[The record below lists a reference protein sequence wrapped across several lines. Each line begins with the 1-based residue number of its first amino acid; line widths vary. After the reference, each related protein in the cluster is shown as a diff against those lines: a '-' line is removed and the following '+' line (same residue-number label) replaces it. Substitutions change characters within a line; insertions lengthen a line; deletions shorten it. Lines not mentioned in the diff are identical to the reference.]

1 MFLAPIT
8 LPRDAETAPSPS
20 KPSSKSAR
28 VRAESRRV
36 ARASRHADAVRPERM
51 IERAAVKRV
60 LLAWLVLGCA
70 IALLF
75 PQSLFSRSAGASAAF
90 WLVGAPLV
98 DLAWL
103 SRARLHATVRGAL
116 ARARPHAQARRI

>member
-8 LPRDAETAPSPS
+8 LPRDAEVAPVSPKS
-20 KPSSKSAR
+20 SSKSAR
-28 VRAESRRV
+28 VRARP
-36 ARASRHADAVRPERM
+36 ARTACRDGAMRPEPA

-60 LLAWLVLGCA
+60 LLAWLVAGSGV
-70 IALLF
+70 ALLF

-90 WLVGAPLV
+90 WLVGAPLL

-103 SRARLHATVRGAL
+103 TRTHLWAAARDAF
-116 ARARPHAQARRI
+116 ARARPRAQARRV